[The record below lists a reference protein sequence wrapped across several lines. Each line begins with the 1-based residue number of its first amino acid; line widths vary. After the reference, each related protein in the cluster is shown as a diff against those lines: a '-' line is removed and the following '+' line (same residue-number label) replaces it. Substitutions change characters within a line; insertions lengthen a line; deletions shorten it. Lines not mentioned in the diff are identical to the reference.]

1 MAGSSSAPQRV
12 PSGTAHDP
20 ALAIF
25 AWKLLAGG
33 QKAKEYVYFP
43 FLLS

>member
-1 MAGSSSAPQRV
+1 MTGSSSAPQEV

-33 QKAKEYVYFP
+33 EKAKEYVC
-43 FLLS
+43 FLFLF